1 MKTLFGVCL
10 MLVVA
15 MGCGGPTTEVP
26 APAEEAAAH
35 DHAAEPVAEQAV
47 EARHDLLYVCNCGPE
62 CECETVST
70 EPGTCECGKEL
81 VEGRMLMIDGT
92 VVSLCTCGPECKCEI
107 GDDPTTCGCGNEMK
121 MVDLAGSDLFYC
133 NCGGSCKC
141 NHVSPEPG
149 TCGCGM
155 ELKTS

>member
-1 MKTLFGVCL
+1 MKRLFPAMVIMVL
-10 MLVVA
+10 A
-15 MGCGGPTTEVP
+15 MGCGGGAAD
-26 APAEEAAAH
+26 APATVEEVVEQAP
-35 DHAAEPVAEQAV
+35 AAEEVV
-47 EARHDLLYVCNCGPE
+47 VARHDLLYVCNCGPE

-121 MVDLAGSDLFYC
+121 MVDLAGSGLFYC

-149 TCGCGM
+149 SCGCGM